1 METIKFKLSMQHN
14 LILVSS
20 MLIILCAIIPSVS
33 TRPTDTDNGDN
44 IKLRKRPSL
53 ANIRHSIHELEQI
66 ERYYQQLLIR
76 GYLQDSDLRRLELL
90 QEFIELLRNR
100 LRALTIQEQ
109 S

>member
-1 METIKFKLSMQHN
+1 
-14 LILVSS
+14 
-20 MLIILCAIIPSVS
+20 MLIILCAILPSVS

-76 GYLQDSDLRRLELL
+76 GYLPESDARRLGKVCI
-90 QEFIELLRNR
+90 FYVKIKKY
-100 LRALTIQEQ
+100 
-109 S
+109 